1 MSFIKLTGID
11 GTALY
16 VNPSHIASF
25 YQLPEKQD
33 SVVFINDN
41 IESGMQVR
49 QTPDDIVCLCLMLT
63 S

>member
-16 VNPSHIASF
+16 VNPTHIASF
-25 YQLPEKQD
+25 YQMPEKQD
-33 SVVFINDN
+33 SIVFIGDN

-49 QTPDDIVCLCLMLT
+49 QTPDEIVRLCLMLM